1 MPRFYSHFLSR
12 KFSISCCTLHLEN
25 PQISSNSNH
34 IEKPNSNFEQ
44 YSNYA
49 SASLSFNDRNGEVE
63 KPTMSSSKDNDLKI
77 EEIKNGGENGL
88 MVEKNGKEG
97 KMGIMVFLVGIW
109 ATMKKG
115 FDRIWSSG

>member
-1 MPRFYSHFLSR
+1 
-12 KFSISCCTLHLEN
+12 
-25 PQISSNSNH
+25 
-34 IEKPNSNFEQ
+34 
-44 YSNYA
+44 
-49 SASLSFNDRNGEVE
+49 
-63 KPTMSSSKDNDLKI
+63 MSSSKDNDLKI